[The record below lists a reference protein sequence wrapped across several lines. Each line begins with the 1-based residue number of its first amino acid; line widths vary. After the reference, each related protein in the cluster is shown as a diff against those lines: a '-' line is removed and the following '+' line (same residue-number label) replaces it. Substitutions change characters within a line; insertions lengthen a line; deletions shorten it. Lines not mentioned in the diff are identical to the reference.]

1 MTVED
6 KEAQKRKIIEELFH
20 SKVVHGIAWKQAI
33 QRNIDTD
40 TGIQEDVIG
49 AAFETL
55 LKMKAD
61 KIIELY
67 NEGGRH
73 LNNYIGTIISTTGYN
88 QNKKS
93 PNTSV
98 SSRILFA
105 STLKNNLSISP
116 TEEAGEDGEDA
127 NDTLRIAL
135 IADEQYEPGKYEAIW
150 NKLKDKL
157 EPNEFEFLQMYVK
170 MQMVQRRNK
179 KVVSL
184 FNRLKYKIQCIVE
197 DVPMTRYQN
206 IKYKYE
212 FTEEEKEKLT
222 VRVPHKLKGKLKGKR
237 VKRKDVENVNINLE
251 NNLENISSEKQLVS
265 GDTVKLIA

>member
-1 MTVED
+1 MTVEQ
-6 KEAQKRKIIEELFH
+6 KEILKRQIIEELFH
-20 SKVVHGIAWKQAI
+20 LKVVHGIAWKQAI

-55 LKMKAD
+55 LKMKAE
-61 KIIELY
+61 KLIELY

-73 LNNYIGTIISTTGYN
+73 LNNYIGSIISTTGYN
-88 QNKKS
+88 VNKKS

-105 STLKNNLSISP
+105 STLKNNLTLSP
-116 TEEAGEDGEDA
+116 TEETGDDGEDDS
-127 NDTLRIAL
+127 DTLRNVL

-150 NKLKDKL
+150 NKLKEEL

-170 MQMVQRRNK
+170 MQMVQKRNK

-197 DVPMTRYQN
+197 NVPMTRYKD

-212 FTEEEKEKLT
+212 FTDEEKEKLT
-222 VRVPHKLKGKLKGKR
+222 VIVPHKLKGKLKGKR
-237 VKRKDVENVNINLE
+237 IKRKETENVNINLE